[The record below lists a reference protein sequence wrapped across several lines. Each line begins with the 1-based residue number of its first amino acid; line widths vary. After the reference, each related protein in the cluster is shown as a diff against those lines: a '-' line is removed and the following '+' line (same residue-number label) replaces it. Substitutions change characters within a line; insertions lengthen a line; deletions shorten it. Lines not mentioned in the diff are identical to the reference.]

1 MRTAARPEEI
11 VIGNYSVYPNPATD
25 RVTVQ
30 FEEGMDVSNH
40 IVLFDMMG
48 KQYSVRSVHET
59 TNSMELDLSDLRS
72 GHYLIRIEEGDQVRM
87 FHIIKE

>member
-1 MRTAARPEEI
+1 
-11 VIGNYSVYPNPATD
+11 
-25 RVTVQ
+25 
-30 FEEGMDVSNH
+30 MDVSNH